1 MPKPKLALYWA
12 ASCGGCEI
20 AVLEINEKILEVAN
34 NFEIVFWPV
43 AIDTK
48 YDDVEKM
55 EDGSIA
61 VCLFNGGIRN
71 EEGERIA
78 RLLRRKSQVMVAYGS
93 CACEGCIPALINL
106 NSREAM
112 FERAYLEAQSVDNPQ
127 KIVPLTK
134 SEVPEGE
141 IELPKMY
148 QQVYRLKDIV
158 PVEYFIPG
166 CPPVADMTWAAI
178 NAIITGQL
186 PPAGSVVAGDK
197 TVCETCPKKR
207 DVKKITK
214 IVRPHE
220 VIPDLEI
227 CLLEQGIICMGPA
240 TRSGCGALCPTVHMP
255 CRGCYG
261 PPIDVLD
268 QGLKMISALGS
279 VIETNDPEEMEKI
292 VEQIED
298 PAGTFYRFGMAG
310 SLLRRAKHE

>member
-1 MPKPKLALYWA
+1 MAKPKLALYWA

-20 AVLEINEKILEVAN
+20 AVLEINEKILEVDK

-43 AIDTK
+43 AVDTK
-48 YDDVEKM
+48 YEDVEKM
-55 EDGSIA
+55 PDQSID

-71 EEGERIA
+71 AEGERIA
-78 RLLRRKSQVMVAYGS
+78 RLLRRKSKVMVAYGS

-106 NSREAM
+106 YSREAM
-112 FERAYLEAQSVDNPQ
+112 FERVYLEAQSVDNPQ
-127 KIVPLTK
+127 KIVPQTET
-134 SEVPEGE
+134 EVPEGE

-148 QQVYRLKDIV
+148 QQVYSLKDIV

-166 CPPVADMTWAAI
+166 CPPVPDMTWAAI

-186 PPAGSVVAGDK
+186 PPPGSVIAGDK

-220 VIPDLEI
+220 IIPDPEI

-240 TRSGCGALCPTVHMP
+240 TRSGCGAQCPTVNMP

-279 VIETNDPEEMEKI
+279 VIATNDPEEMEKI

-310 SLLRRAKHE
+310 SLLRRVKR

>member
-43 AIDTK
+43 AIDSK
-48 YDDVEKM
+48 YADVEAM
-55 EDGSIA
+55 EDGSID

-78 RLLRRKSQVMVAYGS
+78 RLLRRKSKVMVAYGS

-127 KIVPLTK
+127 KTVPLTRN
-134 SEVPEGE
+134 EVSEGE

-186 PPAGSVVAGDK
+186 PPAGSVIAGDK
-197 TVCETCPKKR
+197 TVCETCPMKR
-207 DVKKITK
+207 DVKKITA
-214 IVRPHE
+214 IHRPHE
-220 VIPDLEI
+220 VIPDKEI

-240 TRSGCGALCPTVHMP
+240 TRSGCGALCPTIYMP

-268 QGLKMISALGS
+268 QGLKMVSALGS

-310 SLLRRAKHE
+310 SLLRKVCK

>member
-20 AVLEINEKILEVAN
+20 AVLEINEKILDVAN
-34 NFEIVFWPV
+34 NFDIVFWPV
-43 AIDTK
+43 AIDSK
-48 YDDVEKM
+48 YADVEAM
-55 EDGSIA
+55 EDGSID

-78 RLLRRKSQVMVAYGS
+78 RLLRRKSKVMVAYGS

-106 NSREAM
+106 NSRESM

-134 SEVPEGE
+134 NEVPEGE

-186 PPAGSVVAGDK
+186 PPAGSTVAGDK

-268 QGLKMISALGS
+268 QGLKMVAALGS
-279 VIETNDPEEMEKI
+279 VIETNDPEEMDKI

-310 SLLRRAKHE
+310 SLLRKVRK

>member
-20 AVLEINEKILEVAN
+20 AVLEINEKILEVDK

-43 AIDTK
+43 AVDTK
-48 YDDVEKM
+48 YADVEAM
-55 EDGSIA
+55 PDQSID

-71 EEGERIA
+71 AEGERIA
-78 RLLRRKSQVMVAYGS
+78 RLLRRKSKVMVAYGS

-127 KIVPLTK
+127 NIVPQTET
-134 SEVPEGE
+134 EVPEGE

-148 QQVYRLKDIV
+148 QQVYSLKDIV

-178 NAIITGQL
+178 NAIITNQL
-186 PPAGSVVAGDK
+186 PPPGSVIAGDK

-220 VIPDLEI
+220 IIPDPEI

-240 TRSGCGALCPTVHMP
+240 TRSGCGALCPTVNMP

-279 VIETNDPEEMEKI
+279 VIETKDPEEMEKI

-298 PAGTFYRFGMAG
+298 PAGTFYRFGMAD
-310 SLLRRAKHE
+310 SLLRRAKR